1 MRDLR
6 EYLTIYLNDHRAGAA
21 AGIGLAHRL
30 WRRNRKG
37 PWASQLEELLKS
49 VEAES
54 ETLDA
59 VRASIG
65 VTGGQIRRTAAI
77 ALERASRLKLN
88 GHFLSYSPLSRVA
101 ELEALMSGV
110 QSKLRLW
117 TTLDLATPSV
127 PELVGFEFP
136 ALQRQSHAQLAT
148 LGEIHEWAVTQ
159 CFRQG

>member
-1 MRDLR
+1 MKDLQD
-6 EYLTIYLNDHRAGAA
+6 YLTIYLNDHRAGAA

-30 WRRNRKG
+30 WRQNRKG
-37 PWASQLEELLKS
+37 PWASQLRELLKS
-49 VEAES
+49 VEAEG

-59 VRASIG
+59 VRGSIG
-65 VTGGQIRRTAAI
+65 VTGGKFRRTAAV

-88 GHFLSYSPLSRVA
+88 GHVLSYSPLSRVG

-127 PELVGFEFP
+127 PELVEFDFP
-136 ALQRQSHAQLAT
+136 TLQRQSHAQLAT
-148 LGEIHEWAVTQ
+148 LGQIHEWAVGQ
-159 CFRQG
+159 CFVGG